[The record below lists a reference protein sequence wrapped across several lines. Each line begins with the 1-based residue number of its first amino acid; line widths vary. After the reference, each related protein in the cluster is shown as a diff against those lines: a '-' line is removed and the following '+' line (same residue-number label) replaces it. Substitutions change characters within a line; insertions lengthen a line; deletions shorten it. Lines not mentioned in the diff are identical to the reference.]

1 MIAALENTYRF
12 VSKAIM
18 ALTVCAAVVVL
29 VQVLWISYGVFMRYV
44 VNSPDRMVTEAT
56 ALLLVPVA
64 FAGLGFALR
73 EDAYPK
79 VTLITERFSQ
89 KIQYILAIVNFAIMF
104 GVGLFF
110 SIAATSAFFRAYDS
124 GAASEI
130 LLWPRYFFWA
140 PVAVSLIC
148 FSLYTF
154 LRLVRAVVLRD
165 VTAGEN

>member
-1 MIAALENTYRF
+1 MNGSLDRIYQLVSKLVMVLTIAA
-12 VSKAIM
+12 AG
-18 ALTVCAAVVVL
+18 VVL

-44 VNSPDRMVTEAT
+44 INQPDRMVTEAT

-79 VTLITERFSQ
+79 VTLITERFPDH
-89 KIQYILAIVNFAIMF
+89 IQHMLGIVNFTIMF

-110 SIAATSAFFRAYDS
+110 SVAATKAFFKAYES

-130 LLWPRYFFWA
+130 LLWPRFYFWC
-140 PVAVSLIC
+140 PVAISLIC

-154 LRLVRAVVLRD
+154 LRLIRAIVQRD
-165 VTAGEN
+165 LTAGEN

>member
-1 MIAALENTYRF
+1 
-12 VSKAIM
+12 M
-18 ALTVCAAVVVL
+18 ALTFVAAGVVL

-44 VNSPDRMVTEAT
+44 MNSPDRMVTEAT

-79 VTLITERFSQ
+79 VTLITERFSE
-89 KIQYILAIVNFAIMF
+89 KIQYILAIVNFVLMF

-110 SIAATSAFFRAYDS
+110 SISATKAFFRAYDS

-130 LLWPRYFFWA
+130 LLWPRFYFWG
-140 PVAVSLIC
+140 PVAIALIC

-154 LRLVRAVVLRD
+154 LRLIRAIVLRD